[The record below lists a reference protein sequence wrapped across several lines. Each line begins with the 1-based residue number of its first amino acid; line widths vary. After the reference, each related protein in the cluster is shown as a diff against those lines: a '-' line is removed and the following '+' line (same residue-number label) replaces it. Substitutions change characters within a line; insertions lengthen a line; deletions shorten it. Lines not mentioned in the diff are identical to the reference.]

1 MYPTSARHV
10 ADQGEHDRRRWK
22 RHRRPP
28 HKSRPP
34 CGMQEGIFGGA
45 AGQRHRTYRFTNGGR
60 RACVQASTA
69 EREGGPVVHQ
79 DLLVFLAAAAK
90 KSISFAEH
98 NTLVRD
104 AR

>member
-1 MYPTSARHV
+1 
-10 ADQGEHDRRRWK
+10 
-22 RHRRPP
+22 
-28 HKSRPP
+28 
-34 CGMQEGIFGGA
+34 MQEGLFGGA

>member
-1 MYPTSARHV
+1 METTSAATSQV
-10 ADQGEHDRRRWK
+10 QITT
-22 RHRRPP
+22 
-28 HKSRPP
+28 P

-60 RACVQASTA
+60 RPVSWASTA

-79 DLLVFLAAAAK
+79 DLLVSLACAAK

-98 NTLVRD
+98 NTLVT
-104 AR
+104 ANGPA